1 MIEEQLRQVGDI
13 TTVVRPIIERLGKDK
28 QEAIVDIAMRVG
40 KIADNGVKVLVC
52 GEFKR
57 GKSSFVNALLG
68 RKLCAV
74 DQDICTS
81 VVSIVRYCEEET
93 VFRYY
98 GELSNPKQEKIMLEE
113 LQKYTVGTADEVQ
126 NTIFVEIGLPLERLK
141 KGLVLIDTPG
151 VGGLDPRHALLTTY
165 FLPQAD
171 ITLFMTDVNEPLTT
185 TELDFYKNKVSRYAK
200 HSAVIVNKC
209 DLKESAAVEEVRL
222 DTLKKISKYCNVA
235 AGKMNVISVSSRKKQ
250 MFDKTKVEKL
260 YQDSN
265 FSVVEAEIE
274 RLVLE
279 FGKVQLAMICSD
291 LDDLL
296 NQIIDPLKTQLCH
309 IAMPDPAKIA
319 ETRQKQIEMQ
329 EQMKILN
336 DPTSDF
342 RIMVQKKITQMRE
355 EVINNLNEQSILFS
369 SNGLGNLIQS
379 EEAQGGNAGTWIEKQ
394 INDALSAMSAEVILE
409 LRRAFD
415 CIATMSE
422 FQGMLKYTVK
432 DVGVSVK
439 GKKIVG
445 EVPLH
450 KRLMACM
457 PGVGLGF
464 IANSAL
470 GAALGF
476 LGIAAAPVLAPVAA
490 IAIGLG
496 VAVKSHS
503 DTERAAKF
511 SEIKEQFQPQIAA
524 AMQQLRTFVEMR
536 FNEFQQEWIKVVSD
550 RVKNYAVD
558 MQNLINSLNKLNA
571 DHKSALSAK
580 MGIERILTP
589 LDAKRTELRQIMETN
604 NIENSGA
611 DGVKVV
617 YHDGNETIC

>member
-1 MIEEQLRQVGDI
+1 MMEEQLKQVGDI
-13 TTVVRPIIERLGKDK
+13 VTAVRPIIERLGKDK
-28 QEAIVDIAMRVG
+28 KETLTDIAARVS
-40 KIADNGVKVLVC
+40 KITDNGVKVLVC

-81 VVSIVRYCEEET
+81 VVSVIRYSEEET
-93 VFRYY
+93 ILRYY
-98 GELSNPKQEKIMLEE
+98 GELSNPKQEQITLEE
-113 LQKYTVGTADEVQ
+113 LQKYTVGITDEVQ
-126 NTIFVEIGLPLERLK
+126 STIFVEIGLPLERLK
-141 KGLVLIDTPG
+141 RGLVLIDTPG

-185 TELDFYKNKVSRYAK
+185 TELDFYKNKVSRYAR

-209 DLKESAAVEEVRL
+209 DLKEAAAVEEVRL
-222 DTLKKISKYCNVA
+222 DTLKKISEYCKVL
-235 AGKMNVISVSSRKKQ
+235 AGKMNVIAVSSRKKQ
-250 MFDKTKVEKL
+250 MFDKSKVEKL

-265 FSVVEAEIE
+265 FSAVEEEMDHLI
-274 RLVLE
+274 LE
-279 FGKVQLAMICSD
+279 FEKVQLSMACSD

-296 NQIIDPLKTQLCH
+296 GQVVDPLKTQLSH

-319 ETRQKQIEMQ
+319 EVRQRQIEMQ
-329 EQMKILN
+329 EQMKVLN

-342 RIMVQKKITQMRE
+342 RITVQKKIAQMRE
-355 EVINNLNEQSILFS
+355 DVINNLNEQSILFS
-369 SNGLGNLIQS
+369 SNGLSNLIQS
-379 EEAQGGNAGTWIEKQ
+379 EQAQGQNAGAWIEKQ

-415 CIATMSE
+415 CIATMPE

-432 DVGVSVK
+432 NVDVTVR
-439 GKKIVG
+439 GKKIIG

-476 LGIAAAPVLAPVAA
+476 LGIAAAPILAPVAA

-550 RVKNYAVD
+550 RVKNYAAD
-558 MQNLINSLNKLNA
+558 MQELINSLNKLNT

-580 MGIERILTP
+580 MGIERLLNP
-589 LDAKRTELRQIMETN
+589 LDVKRNELHQIMKN
-604 NIENSGA
+604 NHIDNHEEE
-611 DGVKVV
+611 VKAEF
-617 YHDGNETIC
+617 HDDNETIC

>member
-1 MIEEQLRQVGDI
+1 MMEEQLKQVGDI
-13 TTVVRPIIERLGKDK
+13 ITAIRPVIERLSKDK
-28 QEAIVDIAMRVG
+28 KETLTDIAARIN
-40 KIADNGVKVLVC
+40 KITDNGVKVLVC

-81 VVSIVRYCEEET
+81 VVSIIRYSKEET
-93 VFRYY
+93 VLRYY
-98 GELSNPKQEKIMLEE
+98 GELSNPKQEHITFEE
-113 LQKYTVGTADEVQ
+113 LQKYTVGATDEVQ
-126 NTIFVEIGLPLERLK
+126 STIFIEIGLPLERLK
-141 KGLVLIDTPG
+141 RGVVLIDTPG

-209 DLKESAAVEEVRL
+209 DLKESASVEEVRL
-222 DTLKKISKYCNVA
+222 DTLKKISEYCKIP
-235 AGKMNVISVSSRKKQ
+235 AGKMNVITVSSRKKQ
-250 MFDKTKVEKL
+250 MFDKSKVEKL

-265 FSVVEAEIE
+265 FNAVEKEIE
-274 RLVLE
+274 RLILE
-279 FGKVQLAMICSD
+279 FEKVQLSMVCSD

-296 NQIIDPLKTQLCH
+296 GQVVDPLKTQLNH
-309 IAMPDPAKIA
+309 IEVPDPAKIA
-319 ETRQKQIEMQ
+319 EVRQRQMEMQ
-329 EQMKILN
+329 EQMKVLN

-342 RIMVQKKITQMRE
+342 RIMVQKKIAQMRE
-355 EVINNLNEQSILFS
+355 DVINNLNEQSILFS
-369 SNGLGNLIQS
+369 SNGLSSLIQS
-379 EEAQGGNAGTWIEKQ
+379 EEAQGQNAGTWIEKQ

-415 CIATMSE
+415 CIATMPE

-432 DVGVSVK
+432 NVDVTVR

-511 SEIKEQFQPQIAA
+511 YEIKEQFQPQIAA

-550 RVKNYAVD
+550 RVKNYAAD
-558 MQNLINSLNKLNA
+558 MQELVNSLNKLNA

-580 MGIERILTP
+580 MGIERLLNP
-589 LDAKRTELRQIMETN
+589 LDVRMNELHQIMKN
-604 NIENSGA
+604 NHIENNEE
-611 DGVKVV
+611 DIKVEF
-617 YHDGNETIC
+617 HDTNETIC